1 MYRHPRKISILV
13 VMASALLLQAAC
25 GGAGEAEEEP
35 MADEPSSV
43 EEATAVTAIAE
54 LSPTEGNSAQ
64 GTVTF
69 EQTDSRVR
77 IVAHVTGL
85 EPGEHGFH
93 IHETGDCSAPD
104 ASSAGGHFAPE
115 GHPHGGPDSPQHHA
129 GDLGNITADEA
140 GAAHKEMTVDY
151 ISLGEGSN
159 SVIGKAVIV
168 HNDADD
174 LETQPTGAAGGRLA
188 CGVIQLQGSAT
199 STPGQ

>member
-1 MYRHPRKISILV
+1 MYRHSGKIFLFLA
-13 VMASALLLQAAC
+13 MALALLFLAAC
-25 GGAGEAEEEP
+25 GGAEEAEVEP
-35 MADEPSSV
+35 MAEEPSDV
-43 EEATAVTAIAE
+43 EEAMMVTAVAE
-54 LSPTEGNSAQ
+54 LSATEGTSAQ

-69 EQTDSRVR
+69 EQTDSEVR

-115 GHPHGGPDSPQHHA
+115 GNPHGGPDSPLHHA
-129 GDLGNITADEA
+129 GDLGNITADDA
-140 GAAHKEMTVDY
+140 GAAHKEMTVDF
-151 ISLGEGSN
+151 ITLHEGPS

-168 HNDADD
+168 HADADD
-174 LETQPTGAAGGRLA
+174 LETQPTGAAGARLA